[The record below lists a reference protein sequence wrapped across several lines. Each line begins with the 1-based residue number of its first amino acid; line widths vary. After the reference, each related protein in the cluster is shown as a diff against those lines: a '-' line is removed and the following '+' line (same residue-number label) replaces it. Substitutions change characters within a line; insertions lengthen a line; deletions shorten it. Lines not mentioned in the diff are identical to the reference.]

1 MFKVR
6 ESYHLLDL
14 YSGFGRMASLALE
27 ASAELGVPTDYWT
40 VIGAEADKKHAKR
53 FMELVPGGTFEAGE
67 VHSVAIRS
75 WYEQESLDLCVI
87 CWGLGYCVSKKKQ
100 VQLLLAI
107 HDLLTLNGAVVIF
120 ENLLLDSSDA
130 AVV

>member
-6 ESYHLLDL
+6 KSYHLLDL

-67 VHSVAIRS
+67 LKSTTIRS
-75 WYEQESLDLCVI
+75 WYKQKRSLDLCVI
-87 CWGLGYCVSKKKQ
+87 CWGLGYCLNKGKQ
-100 VQLLLAI
+100 V
-107 HDLLTLNGAVVIF
+107 
-120 ENLLLDSSDA
+120 
-130 AVV
+130 